1 MDQDEKECW
10 KKFTKQCSPRLSD
23 LYLLSLELFQ
33 AIPATKYR
41 GEFEKRLQSII
52 KEFISEAA
60 LFTILILDEIHTL
73 EGAR

>member
-1 MDQDEKECW
+1 M
-10 KKFTKQCSPRLSD
+10 D
-23 LYLLSLELFQ
+23 LYLLLLELFES
-33 AIPATKYR
+33 ILATKYF

-60 LFTILILDEIHTL
+60 LFTILFLDEIHTL